1 MNQEN
6 QEISYMIESVRN
18 LGTLQHHIKQLQD
31 RQAKILTAKTP
42 ARAGKYACEYA
53 ELKGTVARL
62 IVAVHTLPYCWLND
76 IESRI
81 NQKYCQMAYAVDQ
94 NSLDLLD
101 EYIEDLYNLLN
112 DHEKKIKKSE

>member
-6 QEISYMIESVRN
+6 QEISYMLESVGN
-18 LGTLQHHIKQLQD
+18 IATLQHHIKVLQD

-53 ELKGTVARL
+53 ELKGTVSRL
-62 IVAVHTLPYCWLND
+62 IVAVYTLPYCWLND

-81 NQKYCQMAYAVDQ
+81 NQKYYQMAYAVDQ

-101 EYIEDLYNLLN
+101 EYIEDLKQLVD
-112 DHEKKIKKSE
+112 DHEKKS